1 MTSAPTS
8 RRGILLGLYGEAFVR
23 ALAARQTAVLREPD
37 APPVVQLLG
46 FGSAPIVVD
55 DLAIAPLERV
65 AFDVTT
71 HADEHQTF
79 APIGRLRPQR
89 VTFRLSAAALTA
101 APSGFAPA
109 ALLDAPLHLR
119 VEMGGTV
126 FEFDVLA
133 TSATLV
139 EPIDGL
145 LSLDVTGH
153 VHGRMTIAGT
163 DARTLDRVA
172 AQVDPGRR
180 RGIRLV
186 GSLNNDGEE

>member
-46 FGSAPIVVD
+46 FGSAPIDVD
-55 DLAIAPLERV
+55 DLAIAPL
-65 AFDVTT
+65 
-71 HADEHQTF
+71 
-79 APIGRLRPQR
+79 GRLRPQR